1 MQGKNTVF
9 LCLVSYDDNRSDHV
23 VVHVHISNLAAQTGA
38 SLFQQ
43 TYSPPYLPELT
54 PSTSSNWTY
63 NKTESLTPSI
73 LTSSSH
79 ITHLIVESDSNV
91 QSLVDGGQWK
101 RVGSVN
107 AFDGWDISG
116 LRELMG
122 YFTGN
127 LNGAMED
134 LGRFLPRPK
143 MSAKLWI
150 MERSL

>member
-73 LTSSSH
+73 LTSSRR

-91 QSLVDGGQWK
+91 QSLVDSGQWK
-101 RVGSVN
+101 RIGSVN
-107 AFDGWDISG
+107 AFDGWDING

-127 LNGAMED
+127 LNGALED
-134 LGRFLPRPK
+134 LSRFLPRPK
-143 MSAKLWI
+143 VSAKLWI

>member
-9 LCLVSYDDNRSDHV
+9 LCFVCHEDNQSDFV

-43 TYSPPYLPELT
+43 SHSPPYLPELI
-54 PSTSSNWTY
+54 PSTSSNWIY

-79 ITHLIVESDSNV
+79 ITHLIVESDSDV
-91 QSLVDGGQWK
+91 QSLMNSGQWT
-101 RVGSVN
+101 RIGSVN
-107 AFDGWDISG
+107 AFDGWDVNG
-116 LRELMG
+116 PRELMG
-122 YFTGN
+122 YYFRGDFD
-127 LNGAMED
+127 GALGD

-143 MSAKLWI
+143 MSTKLLI
-150 MERSL
+150 MEKL